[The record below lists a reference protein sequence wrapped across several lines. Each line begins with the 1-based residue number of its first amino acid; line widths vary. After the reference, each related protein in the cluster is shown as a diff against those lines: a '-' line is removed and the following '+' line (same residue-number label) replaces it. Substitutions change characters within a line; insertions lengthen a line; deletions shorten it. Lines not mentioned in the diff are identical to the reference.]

1 VAEEIP
7 VNEYVRLYILEKTLR
22 QFIIMQLSKVSKNWW
37 RERILGDV
45 WENAEDRKRNEERRL
60 VYSL

>member
-1 VAEEIP
+1 MFQWPEEIP

-37 RERILGDV
+37 RERIPEDV
-45 WENAEDRKRNEERRL
+45 WKMLRTEK
-60 VYSL
+60 V